1 MILGI
6 NWDISPQLIDGWATP
21 NKYGLLFVTGI
32 IIGFFVIKRM
42 FKEEKIQE
50 ELLDKLLMYMVV
62 ATILGARLGHVFFYD
77 WDQYKNNLLDIF
89 KVWEGGLASHGAA
102 IMILIALYIFSKRV
116 SKKPM
121 LWILD
126 RVAAPI
132 AIAGCFIRLG
142 NLVNHEIV
150 GKITNVPWG
159 FKFMRHDC
167 RMENY
172 ICSWD
177 EIPLRHPTQIY
188 EALFYLGT
196 FLLLMFLYWKKKA
209 YGREGMLFGVFMIVL
224 WSGRF
229 LVEFFKEGQTARDET
244 WVLNTGQMLSVPLI
258 LVGVIILIR
267 SLKKAKV
274 SD

>member
-6 NWDISPQLIDGWATP
+6 NWDVSPQLIDGWATP
-21 NKYGLLFVTGI
+21 NKYGLLFVSGI
-32 IIGFFVIKRM
+32 VIGFFVIKRM

-50 ELLDKLLMYMVV
+50 DLLDKLLMYMVIS
-62 ATILGARLGHVFFYD
+62 TIIGARLGHVFFYD

-89 KVWEGGLASHGAA
+89 KIWEGGLASHGAA
-102 IMILIALYIFSKRV
+102 IMILLALYLFSKRV

-126 RVAAPI
+126 RVSAPI

-150 GKITNVPWG
+150 GKVTTAPWG

-167 RMENY
+167 RMEDY
-172 ICSWD
+172 VCSWD

-196 FLLLMFLYWKKKA
+196 FILLMFLYWKRKA
-209 YGREGMLFGVFMIVL
+209 YQREGLLFGVFMIVL

-244 WVLNTGQMLSVPLI
+244 WALNTGQILSIPLV
-258 LVGVIILIR
+258 LVGIVILIR
-267 SLKKAKV
+267 SLKRTKT
-274 SD
+274 SS